1 MACLLKTPKENS
13 PGIVSFTTQEELLIR
28 NNKKNLDLFKR
39 LKNSYITC
47 LHFNWHNFDYYPD
60 QLFDIHFA
68 GKDDLIIKNKLK
80 INLFP
85 LDACNFCPS
94 YFEYRG
100 GEKYWDILYIARSVF
115 FKGIPDFFN
124 SIRLAYDQGKFYR
137 VLFLCPVPPDKR
149 NEYKLLRREFEKLF
163 TLKERSYFNFL
174 PLFEDYP
181 FFFDLETLSHFY
193 KNAKIF
199 VHTAPDERRC
209 RVAAYAFSCGIPVVG
224 KENVGSIL
232 NDNFKKEP
240 IFFEVI
246 NDDFCTQIELA
257 LAQNQYPRDE
267 INIESMNMF
276 KASFSKIKMKTMF
289 KDYFEARGFQIK
301 GKWFCEEL
309 NLRLGSHFGL
319 GKGPNL
325 YPKSIEGFLIDLMNE
340 KLIKKITL
348 SYPEKEIISLSTKG
362 LGVKDKLKLSY
373 KLKNKLKKSY
383 ETLKGVY
390 KNLFIG
396 FKKFKKRFLF

>member
-1 MACLLKTPKENS
+1 MACLLKTPTENS

-28 NNKKNLDLFKR
+28 NNKRNLDLFK
-39 LKNSYITC
+39 KVKSSYITC

-60 QLFDIHFA
+60 QLFDVHFA
-68 GKDDLIIKNKLK
+68 GKDDLIINNSLK

-85 LDACNFCPS
+85 LDACNFCPT
-94 YFEYRG
+94 YFEYKR

-115 FKGIPDFFN
+115 FKGIPDFFK
-124 SIRLAYDQGKFYR
+124 SIRLAYDQGKYYR

-149 NEYKLLRREFEKLF
+149 NEYKRLRREFEKLF
-163 TLKERSYFNFL
+163 TINERYYFNFL

-193 KNAKIF
+193 KNSKIF

-209 RVAAYAFSCGIPVVG
+209 RVAAYAFSCGLPVVG

-246 NDDFCTQIELA
+246 NNDFCTQIELA
-257 LAQNQYPRDE
+257 LAQYPSLE
-267 INIESMNMF
+267 INNESMNMF
-276 KASFSKIKMKTMF
+276 KDSFSKIKMKNMF
-289 KDYFEARGFQIK
+289 KDYFESRGFQIK
-301 GKWFCEEL
+301 GKWFCDEL

-319 GKGPNL
+319 GEGPNL
-325 YPKSIEGFLIDLMNE
+325 YPKSIGGFLIDLMNAN
-340 KLIKKITL
+340 LIKTIK
-348 SYPEKEIISLSTKG
+348 SSNVEREIISLSPQG
-362 LGVKDKLKLSY
+362 LGEKDTLRISY
-373 KLKNKLKKSY
+373 KLKKQFKNSY
-383 ETLKGVY
+383 ATFKGVSN
-390 KNLFIG
+390 NLIIRFQKFIN
-396 FKKFKKRFLF
+396 KFLF